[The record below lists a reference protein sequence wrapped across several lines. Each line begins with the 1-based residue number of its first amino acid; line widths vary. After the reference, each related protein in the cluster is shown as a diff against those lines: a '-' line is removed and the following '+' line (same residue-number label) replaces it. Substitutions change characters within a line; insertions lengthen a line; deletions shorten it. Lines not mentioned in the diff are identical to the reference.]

1 MTRRLFL
8 RWLVL
13 AAAVAGVGAGP
24 AAPAGTPT
32 LSFHVFAR
40 TAHNMNSVLW
50 TGKQFLYVENTKNIV
65 WAAPAAGLPLAQ
77 FATMPT
83 LVEET
88 RCILSPGTH
97 GFTPG
102 AIFCNAPDNKIYE
115 ISSDG
120 KQVQVFAALPTPY
133 PPASD
138 GSLTF
143 DTGGSFGNR
152 LVAATGR
159 SGAGQPP
166 GGVVFAIDSAG
177 HVQKVGS
184 YPGPGG
190 ADEVAIAPPG
200 FGSAAGDALLA
211 VDPGVGGGALV
222 AMDGSGHTRRLAAFP
237 DGPNPVVPIPKT
249 VSPAGTPAPGVYLTD
264 DTTRD
269 VYFAPA
275 AQLARFAGDVL
286 VGSEV
291 KAHFWI
297 IEPRGSSFVKVAVRH
312 NLRGGHYSLE
322 GATFVG

>member
-1 MTRRLFL
+1 MNYAQARMTTRSCL
-8 RWLVL
+8 RWLVPV
-13 AAAVAGVGAGP
+13 AAAVAGIVVGA
-24 AAPAGTPT
+24 AAPASTPT
-32 LSFHVFAR
+32 LGFQVFAR
-40 TAHNMNSVLW
+40 TAHNM
-50 TGKQFLYVENTKNIV
+50 
-65 WAAPAAGLPLAQ
+65 
-77 FATMPT
+77 
-83 LVEET
+83 
-88 RCILSPGTH
+88 RCVLSPGTH

-102 AIFCNAPDNKIYE
+102 VICCNSPDNKIYE
-115 ISSDG
+115 ISADG
-120 KQVQVFAALPTPY
+120 TQVQVLATLPTPY

-159 SGAGQPP
+159 SGAGGPP

-211 VDPGVGGGALV
+211 VDPGVSGGALV
-222 AMDGSGHTRRLAAFP
+222 AMDGSGHTRRVVAFP

-249 VSPAGTPAPGVYLTD
+249 VAPAGTPAPGLYLTD
-264 DTTRD
+264 DSTKD

-312 NLRGGHYSLE
+312 NLRGGRYSLE
-322 GATFVG
+322 AATFVG